1 MSLVDSFDHGSLRN
15 LISTC
20 FDHDHFLSG
29 RSNGQVQIALLPLL
43 LAGIDDELAIDH
55 AYLGHSAGTIKRNI
69 RNAGSDSSTDHGY
82 QLWTTLGIYAHY
94 HVVQG
99 YVVTVILG
107 EQGTHRSVDD
117 TAGQNSVLACLAFS
131 LVETAGDLTHSV
143 HFLFVLYTQREEIDT
158 VSGLLGSGCGTENS
172 GITIVHEC
180 TSVCLLTYTVDINH
194 QRSACKI
201 HLVTLIHK
209 FLLSIVL

>member
-1 MSLVDSFDHGSLRN
+1 MLLLANFCYNLVNESDDGLVHFVSLVDSFDHGSLRN

-29 RSNGQVQIALLPLL
+29 GSNGQVQIALLPLL

-69 RNAGSDSSTDHGY
+69 RNAGSDSSTDHSH
-82 QLWTTLGIYAHY
+82 QLGTTLGIYAHY

-117 TAGQNSVLACLAFS
+117 TAGQNCVLACFS
-131 LVETAGDLTHSV
+131 FSFVESARDFSNGV
-143 HFLFVLYTQREEIDT
+143 HLLFVL
-158 VSGLLGSGCGTENS
+158 N
-172 GITIVHEC
+172 
-180 TSVCLLTYTVDINH
+180 
-194 QRSACKI
+194 A
-201 HLVTLIHK
+201 
-209 FLLSIVL
+209 